1 MKIRYIA
8 VSYTVLLLGIMAV
21 IYMTC
26 QKEST
31 VSIDMVHYNAQLK
44 QIEAGLS
51 RAEEKEE
58 LEQRFDCEILYLTDQ
73 DYGIRLNE
81 SLKSQ
86 AVILD
91 LKDQEE
97 IIGKVVWR
105 EGEKR
110 YDALRYDLMLKLEIA
125 CGVILLA
132 GLAFCFIFYTHFM
145 APFRRLQRFSGEIAK
160 GNFDIP
166 LPMNRNNFFG
176 AFTESFDLLR
186 EELKRAK
193 ESEYQANRSKKE
205 LMAEL
210 SHDIKTP
217 LSTIKATCEVLL
229 LKEKNR
235 DIMNCADVQAGHQ
248 FLSKLVTDDTIE
260 KINIIAAKAEIM
272 DALVENLFQAT
283 MEELEVL
290 KVEPSEE
297 SSLQIQEILD
307 ELKFYG
313 NIAIE
318 GEIPECLVYM
328 DKLRLSQVMDNVVS
342 NANKY
347 AGTAIHV
354 SFVEEGEGI
363 LIRLRDDGP
372 GMPEEEL
379 SCVTE
384 KYYRGSNT
392 KGKTGSGLGLYLANM
407 FMERMYGGMECGN
420 VRSGDG
426 TGFLVVLFLKKV

>member
-21 IYMTC
+21 IYMVC
-26 QKEST
+26 QREST

-51 RAEEKEE
+51 KAEEKEE
-58 LEQRFDCEILYLTDQ
+58 LEDRFDCEILYLTDQ

-81 SLKSQ
+81 SLKAQ

-97 IIGKVVWR
+97 IVGKAVWR
-105 EGEKR
+105 EGEILYKNLS
-110 YDALRYDLMLKLEIA
+110 YHLMIKLEIL
-125 CGVILLA
+125 CGVMLLA
-132 GLAFCFIFYTHFM
+132 GLAFCFLFYVHFM

-229 LKEKNR
+229 LKEENR
-235 DIMNCADVQAGHQ
+235 DIRNGDI
-248 FLSKLVTDDTIE
+248 IE
-260 KINIIAAKAEIM
+260 KINIIAAKADVM
-272 DALVENLFQAT
+272 DALVENLFQAA

-297 SSLQIQEILD
+297 SSLQIRQILD
-307 ELKFYG
+307 ELRFYSS
-313 NIAIE
+313 IKME

-328 DKLRLSQVMDNVVS
+328 DKLRLSQVLDNVVS
-342 NANKY
+342 NSNKY
-347 AGTAIHV
+347 AGTEIQV
-354 SFVEEGEGI
+354 SFVEEAEGI
-363 LIRLRDDGP
+363 LIRLRDYGK

-379 SCVTE
+379 PRVTK

-392 KGKTGSGLGLYLANM
+392 KGKTGSGLGLYLASM
-407 FMERMYGGMECGN
+407 FMERMHGGMECGN
-420 VRSGDG
+420 VNGGDE

>member
-8 VSYTVLLLGIMAV
+8 ASYVVLLLGIMAV
-21 IYMTC
+21 IYTVCM
-26 QKEST
+26 KEST
-31 VSIDMVHYNAQLK
+31 VSVDMVHYNEQLK
-44 QIEAGLS
+44 QIESGLS
-51 RAEEKEE
+51 EKVEKED
-58 LEQRFDCEILYLTDQ
+58 LERRFDCEILYLTDR
-73 DYGIRLNE
+73 DYEIRLNE
-81 SLKSQ
+81 ALRSQ
-86 AVILD
+86 AVILN
-91 LKDQEE
+91 LENREE
-97 IIGKVVWR
+97 TVGKVVWSD
-105 EGEKR
+105 GENL
-110 YDALRYDLMLKLEIA
+110 YEVLRHDLMIRLEIV
-125 CGVILLA
+125 CGILLIA
-132 GLAFCFIFYTHFM
+132 GIVFCFIFYAHFI
-145 APFRRLQRFSGEIAK
+145 APFERLQRFSGEIAK
-160 GNFDIP
+160 GNFDMP
-166 LPMNRNNFFG
+166 LPMTKNNFFG

-229 LKEKNR
+229 LKEKNP
-235 DIMNCADVQAGHQ
+235 
-248 FLSKLVTDDTIE
+248 DTIE
-260 KINIIAAKAEIM
+260 KINIIAAKAEVM
-272 DALVENLFQAT
+272 EALVENLFQAA

-290 KVEPSEE
+290 RVEPSEE
-297 SSLQIQEILD
+297 SSLQIKEILD

-313 NIAIE
+313 NIKIE

-328 DKLRLSQVMDNVVS
+328 DKLRLSQVLDNVVS
-342 NANKY
+342 NSNKY

-354 SFVEEGEGI
+354 SFVEEAGGI
-363 LIRLRDDGP
+363 LIRLRDHGQ

-407 FMERMYGGMECGN
+407 FMERMCGGMECDN
-420 VRSGDG
+420 ICSEEE

>member
-8 VSYTVLLLGIMAV
+8 VFYTVLLLGIMAV
-21 IYMTC
+21 IYMVC
-26 QKEST
+26 RREST
-31 VSIDMVHYNAQLK
+31 VSIDMVYYNAQLK

-51 RAEEKEE
+51 KAEEKEK
-58 LEQRFDCEILYLTDQ
+58 LENRFDCEILYLTDQ

-81 SLKSQ
+81 SLKAQ

-91 LKDQEE
+91 LKNQEG
-97 IIGKVVWR
+97 IVGKVVWH
-105 EGEKR
+105 EGENLYKNQS
-110 YDALRYDLMLKLEIA
+110 YHLMIKLEII
-125 CGVILLA
+125 CGVMLLA
-132 GLAFCFIFYTHFM
+132 GLVFCFLFYVYFM

-160 GNFDIP
+160 GNFDMP

-235 DIMNCADVQAGHQ
+235 DI
-248 FLSKLVTDDTIE
+248 IE
-260 KINIIAAKAEIM
+260 KINIIAAKAEVM

-283 MEELEVL
+283 MDELEVL

-297 SSLQIQEILD
+297 SSMQIRQILD
-307 ELKFYG
+307 ELKFYS
-313 NIAIE
+313 NIKME

-328 DKLRLSQVMDNVVS
+328 DKLRLSQVLDNVVS
-342 NANKY
+342 NSNKY
-347 AGTAIHV
+347 AGTEIQV
-354 SFVEEGEGI
+354 SFVKEAEGI
-363 LIRLRDDGP
+363 LIRLRDYGT

-407 FMERMYGGMECGN
+407 FMERMYGGMECRN
-420 VRSGDG
+420 LSGGDE

>member
-8 VSYTVLLLGIMAV
+8 VSYAVLLLGIMAV
-21 IYMTC
+21 IYMVC
-26 QKEST
+26 RREST
-31 VSIDMVHYNAQLK
+31 VSIDMVHYNARLK
-44 QIEAGLS
+44 QIEEGLS
-51 RAEEKEE
+51 KAEEKEE
-58 LEQRFDCEILYLTDQ
+58 LENRFDCEILYLTDQ

-81 SLKSQ
+81 SIKSQ

-97 IIGKVVWR
+97 IVGKAVWN
-105 EGEKR
+105 EGKNL
-110 YDALRYDLMLKLEIA
+110 YKNLSYHLMIKLEIL
-125 CGVILLA
+125 CGVMLFA
-132 GLAFCFIFYTHFM
+132 GLAFCFVFYAHFM

-160 GNFDIP
+160 GNFDMP

-229 LKEKNR
+229 LKEEKQG
-235 DIMNCADVQAGHQ
+235 I
-248 FLSKLVTDDTIE
+248 IE
-260 KINIIAAKAEIM
+260 KINIIAAKAEVM
-272 DALVENLFQAT
+272 DALVENLFQAA

-297 SSLQIQEILD
+297 SSLQIREMLE
-307 ELKFYG
+307 ELRFYG
-313 NIAIE
+313 NIKME
-318 GEIPECLVYM
+318 GEIPECLVYL
-328 DKLRLSQVMDNVVS
+328 DKLRLSQVLDNVVS
-342 NANKY
+342 NSNKY
-347 AGTAIHV
+347 AGTEIQV
-354 SFVEEGEGI
+354 SFVEEAEGI
-363 LIRLRDDGP
+363 LIRLRDYGN

-379 SCVTE
+379 SCVTN

-407 FMERMYGGMECGN
+407 FMEQMHGGMECGN
-420 VRSGDG
+420 VRSGDE

>member
-8 VSYTVLLLGIMAV
+8 VSYTVFLLGIMAV
-21 IYMTC
+21 IYMVC
-26 QKEST
+26 QREST

-44 QIEAGLS
+44 QIETGLS
-51 RAEEKEE
+51 KAEEKEE
-58 LEQRFDCEILYLTDQ
+58 LENRFDCEILYLTDQ

-81 SLKSQ
+81 SLKAQ

-97 IIGKVVWR
+97 IVGKAVWR
-105 EGEKR
+105 EGENLYKNLS
-110 YDALRYDLMLKLEIA
+110 YHLMIKLEIL
-125 CGVILLA
+125 CGVMLLA
-132 GLAFCFIFYTHFM
+132 GLAFCFLFYVHFM

-160 GNFDIP
+160 GNFDMP

-229 LKEKNR
+229 LKEENR
-235 DIMNCADVQAGHQ
+235 DIRNGDI
-248 FLSKLVTDDTIE
+248 IE
-260 KINIIAAKAEIM
+260 KINIIAAKADVM
-272 DALVENLFQAT
+272 DALVENLFQAA

-297 SSLQIQEILD
+297 SSLQIRQILD
-307 ELKFYG
+307 ELRFYSS
-313 NIAIE
+313 IKME
-318 GEIPECLVYM
+318 GEIAECLVYM
-328 DKLRLSQVMDNVVS
+328 DKLRLSQVLDNVVS
-342 NANKY
+342 NSNKY
-347 AGTAIHV
+347 AGTEIQV
-354 SFVEEGEGI
+354 SFVEEAEGI
-363 LIRLRDDGP
+363 LIRLRDYGK

-379 SCVTE
+379 SRVTK

-407 FMERMYGGMECGN
+407 FMERMHGGMECGN
-420 VRSGDG
+420 VNGNG
-426 TGFLVVLFLKKV
+426 ETGFLVVLFLKKV

>member
-8 VSYTVLLLGIMAV
+8 VSYAVLLFGIMAM
-21 IYMTC
+21 IYIVC
-26 QKEST
+26 RGEGT
-31 VSIDMVHYNAQLK
+31 VSVDMVYYNAQLK

-51 RAEEKEE
+51 KAEEKEE
-58 LEQRFDCEILYLTDQ
+58 LENRFDCEILYLTDS
-73 DYGIRLNE
+73 DYEIRLNE

-91 LKDQEE
+91 LENQEE
-97 IIGKVVWR
+97 IVGKAVWR

-110 YDALRYDLMLKLEIA
+110 YETLRYDLMIKLEIV
-125 CGVILLA
+125 CGIMLFA
-132 GLAFCFIFYTHFM
+132 GMAFCYVFYIHFV
-145 APFRRLQRFSGEIAK
+145 APFKRLQRFSGEIAK
-160 GNFDIP
+160 GNFDMP
-166 LPMNRNNFFG
+166 LPMNKGNFFG

-186 EELKRAK
+186 EELKRAR

-229 LKEKNR
+229 LKEEKQ
-235 DIMNCADVQAGHQ
+235 DI
-248 FLSKLVTDDTIE
+248 IE
-260 KINIIAAKAEIM
+260 KINIIAAKAEVM
-272 DALVENLFQAT
+272 DALVENLFQAA

-297 SSLQIQEILD
+297 SSLQIRGILD

-313 NIAIE
+313 NIKME
-318 GEIPECLVYM
+318 GEVPECLVYM
-328 DKLRLSQVMDNVVS
+328 DKLRLSQVLDNVVS
-342 NANKY
+342 NSNKY
-347 AGTAIHV
+347 AGTVIHV
-354 SFVEEGEGI
+354 SFAEEEEGI
-363 LIRLRDDGP
+363 LIKLRDYGK

-379 SCVTE
+379 SCVTK

-407 FMERMYGGMECGN
+407 FMERMCGGMECRN
-420 VRSGDG
+420 VRNGDE
-426 TGFLVVLFLKKV
+426 TGFLVVLFVKKV

>member
-8 VSYTVLLLGIMAV
+8 VSYTVLLLGVMAM
-21 IYMTC
+21 IYMAC
-26 QKEST
+26 RREST

-44 QIEAGLS
+44 QIEEGLS
-51 RAEEKEE
+51 KAEEKEE
-58 LEQRFDCEILYLTDQ
+58 LENRFDCEILYLTDQ

-81 SLKSQ
+81 STKSQ

-97 IIGKVVWR
+97 IVGKAVWH
-105 EGEKR
+105 EGENLYKNLS
-110 YDALRYDLMLKLEIA
+110 YHLMIKLEII
-125 CGVILLA
+125 CGVMLLA
-132 GLAFCFIFYTHFM
+132 GLVFCFIFYVHFM

-160 GNFDIP
+160 GNFDMP
-166 LPMNRNNFFG
+166 LPMDRNNFFG

-229 LKEKNR
+229 LKEKNQ
-235 DIMNCADVQAGHQ
+235 DIRNCTDMQAGQQ
-248 FLSKLVTDDTIE
+248 FLSKLVPYDITE
-260 KINIIAAKAEIM
+260 KINIIAAKAEVM
-272 DALVENLFQAT
+272 DALVENLFQTT

-297 SSLQIQEILD
+297 SSLQIGEILN
-307 ELKFYG
+307 ELRFYG
-313 NIAIE
+313 NIKME
-318 GEIPECLVYM
+318 GKIPECLVYM
-328 DKLRLSQVMDNVVS
+328 DKLRLSQVLDNVVS
-342 NANKY
+342 NSNKY
-347 AGTAIHV
+347 AGTEIHV
-354 SFVEEGEGI
+354 SFAEEAEGI
-363 LIRLRDDGP
+363 LIRLRDYGK

-379 SCVTE
+379 SCVTK
-384 KYYRGSNT
+384 KYYRGSNA

-407 FMERMYGGMECGN
+407 FMERMRGGMECGN
-420 VRSGDG
+420 LRSGDE